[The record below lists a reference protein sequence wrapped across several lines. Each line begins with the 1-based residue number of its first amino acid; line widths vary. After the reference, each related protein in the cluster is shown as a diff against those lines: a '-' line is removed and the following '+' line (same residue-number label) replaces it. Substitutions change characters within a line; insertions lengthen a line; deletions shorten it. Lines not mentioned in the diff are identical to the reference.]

1 MALNI
6 VECLLQLG
14 VVPCVEKVRRKSEN
28 KENEA
33 PEKRPSEGSFQ
44 LKGAASGGSA
54 CGFGPPPVSGAGDG
68 EEGGGGSGG
77 GGGGGSDGGG
87 GGGGGPY
94 EKNDKKQE
102 KVCLASLYTIPVCTV
117 RSVKIEYACVC
128 NSPSVFPPFFLHHN
142 HKLICFALVLTWGST
157 EETQLGIQ
165 AL

>member
-44 LKGAASGGSA
+44 LKGAASAGSA
-54 CGFGPPPVSGAGDG
+54 CGFGPPPVSGAGDGG

-102 KVCLASLYTIPVCTV
+102 QVCLASLYTIPECNA

-128 NSPSVFPPFFLHHN
+128 SCPSVFPPFVVPQSEINLFCAGAHLGFHQRN
-142 HKLICFALVLTWGST
+142 T
-157 EETQLGIQ
+157 GIQ

>member
-44 LKGAASGGSA
+44 LKGAASAGSA
-54 CGFGPPPVSGAGDG
+54 CGFGPPPVSGAGDGG

-87 GGGGGPY
+87 GGGPY

-102 KVCLASLYTIPVCTV
+102 KVCLASL
-117 RSVKIEYACVC
+117 
-128 NSPSVFPPFFLHHN
+128 
-142 HKLICFALVLTWGST
+142 
-157 EETQLGIQ
+157 
-165 AL
+165 

>member
-28 KENEA
+28 KENEV
-33 PEKRPSEGSFQ
+33 PEKRPSDGSFQ
-44 LKGAASGGSA
+44 LKGSASVGSA
-54 CGFGPPPVSGAGDG
+54 CGFEPPPVSGDGDGG

-77 GGGGGSDGGG
+77 GGGSDGG

-102 KVCLASLYTIPVCTV
+102 KVCLASLYTIPECTV
-117 RSVKIEYACVC
+117 RSVKTEYACVC
-128 NSPSVFPPFFLHHN
+128 DCPSVLSPFFFCTTMTIFFCSGTHLSFH
-142 HKLICFALVLTWGST
+142 
-157 EETQLGIQ
+157 
-165 AL
+165 

>member
-44 LKGAASGGSA
+44 IKGATSGGSA
-54 CGFGPPPVSGAGDG
+54 CGFVAPSVSGAGDG
-68 EEGGGGSGG
+68 GGEEGG
-77 GGGGGSDGGG
+77 GGGGGGGGGDEGGGGGSG

-102 KVCLASLYTIPVCTV
+102 KV
-117 RSVKIEYACVC
+117 
-128 NSPSVFPPFFLHHN
+128 FHGHH
-142 HKLICFALVLTWGST
+142 I
-157 EETQLGIQ
+157 
-165 AL
+165 

>member
-1 MALNI
+1 MVLKAVYLVLNHDISSRVCDVALNI

-54 CGFGPPPVSGAGDG
+54 CGFGAPPVSGAGDGG

-87 GGGGGPY
+87 GGGPY
-94 EKNDKKQE
+94 EKNDKNQE
-102 KVCLASLYTIPVCTV
+102 KVCLASLYTIPKGTV
-117 RSVKIEYACVC
+117 RSVKMEYVCVC
-128 NSPSVFPPFFLHHN
+128 NCPSGFPPWF
-142 HKLICFALVLTWGST
+142 CFCTT
-157 EETQLGIQ
+157 MTN
-165 AL
+165 

>member
-1 MALNI
+1 MVLKAVYLVLNHDISSRICDVALNI

-44 LKGAASGGSA
+44 LKGAACGSA
-54 CGFGPPPVSGAGDG
+54 CGFGPPPIAGAGDG
-68 EEGGGGSGG
+68 EEEGG
-77 GGGGGSDGGG
+77 GGGGGGGDGGG

-102 KVCLASLYTIPVCTV
+102 KVCLASLFIQFQMYFNVC
-117 RSVKIEYACVC
+117 
-128 NSPSVFPPFFLHHN
+128 
-142 HKLICFALVLTWGST
+142 
-157 EETQLGIQ
+157 
-165 AL
+165 